1 MIKQSNAPVRRQRHL
16 AEKEGRLMLLSLCIW
31 LLSRGLV
38 GLILVFHLEELGSHE
53 FYSVV
58 VNIVLV
64 SPLFGLEI
72 ALY

>member
-16 AEKEGRLMLLSLCIW
+16 AEKEGRLLLSLCIW

-38 GLILVFHLEELGSHE
+38 GLILAFHLEELGSHE

-64 SPLFGLEI
+64 SPFFWLKI